1 MRRWEDIAKDKLEG
15 YESRLPEGSL
25 AEFHALR
32 DGAGAARPRPRFAA
46 AWALA
51 GVAAVLAAVL
61 LFWRPA
67 VPDEGIR
74 IVQQP
79 PVAAPAA
86 PDSSAVAE
94 APAAQPS
101 LVAQAAAPQAPRRP
115 SARPAVPP
123 APAVQPAQPAPEETE
138 EPSGSCDAGDSE
150 QDQTA
155 LNQAEAVAVPFVPED
170 ISTFLQNNPVARKS
184 AKLSVGAASGI
195 VGGATLLA
203 AAATLIAPS
212 GRQAEYSSV
221 GAPYLM
227 DPGPGVRDP
236 MPTPGTIV
244 LTDHLFPLKAGL
256 SARIPVSGSL
266 AVTTGLEYS
275 LYRTRF
281 EYITR
286 AEAMQTA
293 HYIGIPMRLDWT
305 FASNRWLD
313 VYVGGGFAVDA
324 CVRATLNG
332 EAVRRD
338 GFAFSLLGAGGVQFN
353 LTRRVGIYLEPQ
365 LSWTAPSNCRVLA
378 TYRSARPLTF
388 SVATG
393 LRFNFG
399 K

>member
-25 AEFHALR
+25 AEFRALR
-32 DGAGAARPRPRFAA
+32 DGAGAVRPRPRFAA

-115 SARPAVPP
+115 AARPAVTP
-123 APAVQPAQPAPEETE
+123 APAVQPAQPAPGETE

-155 LNQAEAVAVPFVPED
+155 LNQAEAVVVPFVPED
-170 ISTFLQNNPVARKS
+170 IATFLQNSQTSRKTV
-184 AKLSVGAASGI
+184 KMSVGKAAGI
-195 VGGATLLA
+195 VGGTTLLA
-203 AAATLIAPS
+203 AAAMLVNPSKPQKEYAP
-212 GRQAEYSSV
+212 V
-221 GAPYLM
+221 GYGYM
-227 DPGPGVRDP
+227 DPGKGILHPVTGR
-236 MPTPGTIV
+236 GTIV
-244 LTDHLFPLKAGL
+244 STTFLFPLKAGL
-256 SARIPVSGSL
+256 SARIPVSDRL

-275 LYRTRF
+275 LYKTHYRYLTG
-281 EYITR
+281 
-286 AEAMQTA
+286 ADAMQAA

-305 FASNRWLD
+305 LASSRWLD
-313 VYVGGGFAVDA
+313 LYLGGGFSVDA
-324 CVRATLNG
+324 CVRATLDG
-332 EAVRRD
+332 QPVRRD
-338 GFAFSLLGAGGVQFN
+338 GFAFSLLGAGGIQFN
-353 LTRRVGIYLEPQ
+353 LTRRLGLYVEPE
-365 LSWTAPSNCRVLA
+365 LSWTAPSNRRVLD
-378 TYRSARPLTF
+378 TYRTATPLSFTI
-388 SVATG
+388 ATG
-393 LRFNFG
+393 LRFTIG